1 MKNRKFR
8 PAIFAAAL
16 LAVFVMLPG
25 FAAAKDYKAAE
36 IRTAASY
43 MYGRFEARMLSS
55 NKSGILST
63 LFTFNDNNFTVPQW
77 NEIDIEQLGRYNDR
91 VQFNVITYDHDM
103 HEYVHYLSKNPSQCF
118 ITYAIEWAPSYVAWF
133 IDGAEVYRDSGS
145 HISEL
150 TFTQKFMLNHW
161 ATNLTAWAGAFDPAS
176 LPAYAFYDF
185 ASYYS
190 YTPGAGNYG
199 TGNNFTLQWKD
210 DFNTFNTSRWQT
222 ASHTF
227 DENVCDFIPQNAVIK
242 DGHLV
247 LAITDQYNTGFNG
260 TIPQDCGPTP
270 TFTRTRTPTPFAGTP
285 TRTVTPSNTPSSVL
299 LDDMEDGNNTNN
311 WGGTW
316 HKYQGS
322 NSTLLPEPFS
332 MTAGGMTGSAN
343 YRAQISGTI
352 NDYGGMGTTLLA
364 GGDADLTNYIG
375 IEFYA
380 RGNGGT
386 YWFQFVQPSIPSSSG
401 DYYGAVFTAPAA
413 WTKVTILFS
422 AIATRW
428 GQTQPF
434 TQNAVTAVQWANN
447 SNGALDIQ
455 VDDVR
460 FLMPAANTP
469 TFTITATSTSTS
481 SVLPTATRTATRTA
495 TTTNTPVPP
504 TATLT
509 RTATATNT
517 PVPPA
522 ATFTRTATAT
532 NSPVPSSSATA
543 TAEYSATA
551 SFSSTPVVS
560 ATFTATASPTNSA
573 VPPTVTFTGTA
584 TITNTAVVTP
594 GNTPAGT
601 LTNTPVVTVT
611 FTATGTLTPY
621 PLTPSFTPTQTN
633 TIIVTPSNTPQ
644 GTVTST
650 PIVTA
655 TFTASRTAT
664 ATLTPYPATPS
675 FTGTATLTTVPSSTS
690 TATPSRTATRTS
702 TPSRTSTP
710 TSTRTTV
717 PNTPTI
723 TPTYTATSFPDGT
736 VMKIT
741 KTGTSPN
748 PVNVT
753 TGSGMT
759 VDFYV
764 TKRCAKASFTL
775 YTLSYRKIMTV
786 GKTGPL
792 NAGENIITIT
802 GAALSKL
809 SPGVYYGQLTVEGES
824 GEKERGKA
832 VVVVVI
838 R

>member
-1 MKNRKFR
+1 MMKKIKFR
-8 PAIFAAAL
+8 TAGILAAL

-25 FAAAKDYKAAE
+25 IAAAKDYKAAE
-36 IRTAASY
+36 IRTAVSY
-43 MYGRFEARMLSS
+43 MYGRFEARMLAS
-55 NKSGILST
+55 NKNGILST
-63 LFTFNDNNFTVPQW
+63 LFTFNDDNFTVPQW

-91 VQFNVITYDHDM
+91 VQFNVITYDRKMNEH
-103 HEYVHYLSKNPSQCF
+103 VHILSKNPAQCF
-118 ITYAIEWAPSYVAWF
+118 ITYAIEWAPAYVAWF
-133 IDGAEVYRDSGS
+133 VDGVEVYRDTGP
-145 HISEL
+145 HIAEL
-150 TFTQKFMLNHW
+150 TYTQKFMLNHW
-161 ATNLTAWAGAFDPAS
+161 ATNLDAWAGVFDPAS
-176 LPAYAFYDF
+176 LPAYAYYDF

-199 TGNNFTLQWKD
+199 TGNNFTLEWKD
-210 DFNTFNTSRWQT
+210 DFNTFNTSRWQA

-260 TIPQDCGPTP
+260 AIPQDCGPAP

-285 TRTVTPSNTPSSVL
+285 TRTVTPANTPSSVL

-316 HKYQGS
+316 HKYQGGS
-322 NSTLLPEPFS
+322 STLLPEPFS

-364 GGDADLTNYIG
+364 AGDADLTNYTG

-386 YWFQFVQPSIPSSSG
+386 YWLQFVQPSIPSSSG

-455 VDDVR
+455 IDDVR
-460 FLMPAANTP
+460 FLTTAANTP
-469 TFTITATSTSTS
+469 TFTRTATSTSTS
-481 SVLPTATRTATRTA
+481 SVLPTATRTAT
-495 TTTNTPVPP
+495 TTNTPVPP
-504 TATLT
+504 TATFT

-517 PVPPA
+517 PVPPT

-551 SFSSTPVVS
+551 SSSGTPVVS
-560 ATFTATASPTNSA
+560 ATFTATATPTNSA

-633 TIIVTPSNTPQ
+633 TIVVTPSNTPQ
-644 GTVTST
+644 GTLTST

-655 TFTASRTAT
+655 TFTESRTAT

-675 FTGTATLTTVPSSTS
+675 FTATATLTTVPSSTS
-690 TATPSRTATRTS
+690 TATPSRTATCTS

-710 TSTRTTV
+710 SFTRTTV

-723 TPTYTATSFPDGT
+723 TPTYTATSVPDGT

-741 KTGTSPN
+741 KTDTSPN

-753 TGSGMT
+753 TGSGMS

-792 NAGENIITIT
+792 NAGDNTITIA

-809 SPGVYYGQLTVEGES
+809 SAGVYYAQVTVEGES
-824 GEKERGKA
+824 GEKERGK
-832 VVVVVI
+832 VVTVLII